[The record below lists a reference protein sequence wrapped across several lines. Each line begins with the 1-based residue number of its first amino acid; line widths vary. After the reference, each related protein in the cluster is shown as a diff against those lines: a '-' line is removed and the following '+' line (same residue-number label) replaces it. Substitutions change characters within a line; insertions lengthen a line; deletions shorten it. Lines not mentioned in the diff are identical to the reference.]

1 MSWLSIAAYCFE
13 WLSGF
18 FARLVMAVSPVSHT
32 RFVGM
37 MKPKKNVSWRMVC
50 RYPDAKKLFCWYW
63 IGVLIH
69 ATGVAGIRILTTY
82 PLRLGAIGCV
92 RIFPLQKLS
101 GSRGAPPSWCRSSA
115 TCYRFFRTLSR
126 LLTRNSLKRHFRLG
140 SRLQTALSGLRM
152 PGRELDNILDV
163 TRERDRTAQQ
173 GIFQQFS
180 ISSCRKASMQL
191 VAARKLEL
199 QRSCGFEYSERS
211 GG

>member
-1 MSWLSIAAYCFE
+1 VRENL
-13 WLSGF
+13 
-18 FARLVMAVSPVSHT
+18 PVTKTVWEQRSVAIVVEE
-32 RFVGM
+32 FSNLLPVLQ
-37 MKPKKNVSWRMVC
+37 
-50 RYPDAKKLFCWYW
+50 DAFTSVY
-63 IGVLIH
+63 
-69 ATGVAGIRILTTY
+69 
-82 PLRLGAIGCV
+82 
-92 RIFPLQKLS
+92 
-101 GSRGAPPSWCRSSA
+101 
-115 TCYRFFRTLSR
+115 
-126 LLTRNSLKRHFRLG
+126 RNSLKRHFRLG